1 MSIFDVTKVLP
12 KAARLLEIHS
22 ELLICEASFFFLRGR
37 GGGEAIFFSFL
48 TILNSN
54 FILKQFQTSSR
65 DFIFSRRAAFVLR

>member
-1 MSIFDVTKVLP
+1 MSIFDVHKGVTKSSATAGDPLRIVD
-12 KAARLLEIHS
+12 
-22 ELLICEASFFFLRGR
+22 LRGIIFFK

>member
-37 GGGEAIFFSFL
+37 GGEGIFFSFL

>member
-12 KAARLLEIHS
+12 NAARLLEIHS

-37 GGGEAIFFSFL
+37 GEAIFFSFL

>member
-37 GGGEAIFFSFL
+37 GGEAIFFSFL

>member
-1 MSIFDVTKVLP
+1 MSIFDVHKGVTKSSATAGDPLRIVDL
-12 KAARLLEIHS
+12 RGI
-22 ELLICEASFFFLRGR
+22 IFFLRGR
-37 GGGEAIFFSFL
+37 GEAIFFSFL

>member
-22 ELLICEASFFFLRGR
+22 ELLICEASFFFLRG
-37 GGGEAIFFSFL
+37 GGIFFSFL